1 MSEQEMHLAK
11 SDNAHIDKRFD
22 EIMTELRKIN
32 GAFPRDDDG
41 EVDHEGHRKYHESLI
56 RAAEAQEQF
65 WRDIR
70 MDVAKKGIWAGIIIL
85 LGLLVVGLQIKLGL
99 YSGGGVGGS

>member
-1 MSEQEMHLAK
+1 MSEQETHNLSK

-22 EIMTELRKIN
+22 EIMAELRKIN
-32 GAFPRDDDG
+32 GAFPRDIDG

-70 MDVAKKGIWAGIIIL
+70 VDVAKKGVWAAIIIV

-99 YSGGGVGGS
+99 TAGINNGG

>member
-22 EIMTELRKIN
+22 EIMAELRKIN
-32 GAFPRDDDG
+32 GAFPRDVDG

-70 MDVAKKGIWAGIIIL
+70 MDVAKKGVWAAIIIV
-85 LGLLVVGLQIKLGL
+85 LGLLVVGIQIKLGL
-99 YSGGGVGGS
+99 TTGINNGG

>member
-22 EIMTELRKIN
+22 EIMAELRKIN

-56 RAAEAQEQF
+56 RSAEAQEQF

-70 MDVAKKGIWAGIIIL
+70 MDVAKKGVWAAIIIV
-85 LGLLVVGLQIKLGL
+85 LGLLVIGIQFKLGL
-99 YSGGGVGGS
+99 NAKP

>member
-1 MSEQEMHLAK
+1 MTDEMHLAK
-11 SDNAHIDKRFD
+11 NNNAHIDKRFD
-22 EIMTELRKIN
+22 EIMAELRKIN
-32 GAFPRDDDG
+32 GAFPRDADG

-70 MDVAKKGIWAGIIIL
+70 MDVAKKGVWAAIIIL
-85 LGLLVVGLQIKLGL
+85 LGLLVVGIQIKLGL
-99 YSGGGVGGS
+99 SSGGVSGVP

>member
-22 EIMTELRKIN
+22 EIMAELRKIN
-32 GAFPRDDDG
+32 GAFPRDVDG

-70 MDVAKKGIWAGIIIL
+70 MDVAKKGVWAAIIIV
-85 LGLLVVGLQIKLGL
+85 LGLLVVGIQFKLGL
-99 YSGGGVGGS
+99 SAGVNNGG

>member
-1 MSEQEMHLAK
+1 MSEQEMQLAK
-11 SDNAHIDKRFD
+11 SNNAHIDKRFD
-22 EIMTELRKIN
+22 EIMAELRKIN

-70 MDVAKKGIWAGIIIL
+70 MDVAKKGVWAAIIIL
-85 LGLLVVGLQIKLGL
+85 LGLLVVGIQIKLGL
-99 YSGGGVGGS
+99 SSGGVSGVP

>member
-22 EIMTELRKIN
+22 EIMVELRKIN

-56 RAAEAQEQF
+56 RSAEAQEQF

-70 MDVAKKGIWAGIIIL
+70 MDVAKKGVWAAIIIV
-85 LGLLVVGLQIKLGL
+85 LGLLVIGIQFKLGL
-99 YSGGGVGGS
+99 NARP

>member
-41 EVDHEGHRKYHESLI
+41 EVDHDGHRKYHESLI
-56 RAAEAQEQF
+56 RSAEAQEQF

-70 MDVAKKGIWAGIIIL
+70 MDVAKKGIWAGIIIV
-85 LGLLVVGLQIKLGL
+85 LGLLVIGLQIKLGL

>member
-1 MSEQEMHLAK
+1 MSDQEMHLAK

-22 EIMTELRKIN
+22 EIMAELRKIN
-32 GAFPRDDDG
+32 GAFPRDESG

-70 MDVAKKGIWAGIIIL
+70 MDVARKGIWAGIIIV
-85 LGLLVVGLQIKLGL
+85 LGLIVIGVQFKLGL
-99 YSGGGVGGS
+99 TPRP

>member
-22 EIMTELRKIN
+22 EIMVELRKIN
-32 GAFPRDDDG
+32 GAFPRDVDG
-41 EVDHEGHRKYHESLI
+41 EVDHEGHRKHHESLI

-70 MDVAKKGIWAGIIIL
+70 MDVAKKGVWAAIIIV

-99 YSGGGVGGS
+99 TTGINNGG

>member
-11 SDNAHIDKRFD
+11 SNNAHIDKRFD
-22 EIMTELRKIN
+22 EIMAELRKIN
-32 GAFPRDDDG
+32 GAFPRDIDG

-70 MDVAKKGIWAGIIIL
+70 MDVAKKGVWAAIIIL
-85 LGLLVVGLQIKLGL
+85 LGLLVVGIQIKLGL
-99 YSGGGVGGS
+99 SSGGVSGGP

>member
-1 MSEQEMHLAK
+1 MSEQEMDLAK

-22 EIMTELRKIN
+22 EIMVELRKIN
-32 GAFPRDDDG
+32 SAFPRDVDG

-56 RAAEAQEQF
+56 RAVEAQEQF

-70 MDVAKKGIWAGIIIL
+70 MDVAKKGVWAAIIIV

-99 YSGGGVGGS
+99 TSGINNGG

>member
-1 MSEQEMHLAK
+1 MSDEMHLAK
-11 SDNAHIDKRFD
+11 NNNAHIDKRFD
-22 EIMTELRKIN
+22 EIMAELRKIN
-32 GAFPRDDDG
+32 GAFPRDADG

-70 MDVAKKGIWAGIIIL
+70 MDVAKKGVWAAIIIL
-85 LGLLVVGLQIKLGL
+85 LGLLVVGIQIKLGL
-99 YSGGGVGGS
+99 SSGGVSGVP

>member
-22 EIMTELRKIN
+22 EIMAELRKIN

-56 RAAEAQEQF
+56 RSAEAQEQF

-70 MDVAKKGIWAGIIIL
+70 MDVAKKGVWAAIIIV
-85 LGLLVVGLQIKLGL
+85 LGLLVIGIQFKLGL
-99 YSGGGVGGS
+99 NARP